1 MTKGILIYAYNNRTV
16 DYALLSIISGGLA
29 KKHLSVPVSLV
40 TDTTTVE
47 WMKQSSVFDL
57 ANTVFDKIIITE
69 KPETSNQRFLRD
81 GIDGQMVPFTNTNR
95 HSAWALT
102 PYDRTLL
109 IDSDYFILTDN
120 LNSYWEVD
128 QDIMIGESIND
139 IYSQNRLGY
148 LDVNISETGVK
159 LYWAT
164 TVMFTKNPASKLFF
178 DTVEYVK
185 QNYLY
190 YSDVFRF
197 DHRQFRND
205 IAFSV
210 AKHLLDG
217 FEESTLGRLPAILSA
232 LDKDILYEVDGSTLK
247 FLVDYKLDN
256 TYCAAAVRDVDIHIM
271 NKQSIVRHKQQLLG
285 MI

>member
-1 MTKGILIYAYNNRTV
+1 MSKGILIYAHNNRTV

-40 TDTTTVE
+40 TDITTVE

-69 KPETSNQRFLRD
+69 KPETDNQRFLRD
-81 GIDGQMVPFTNTNR
+81 GINGQMVPFTNTNR
-95 HSAWALT
+95 YSAWALT

-120 LNSYWEVD
+120 LNSYWDVD
-128 QDIMIGESIND
+128 QDVMIGESIND
-139 IYSQNRLGY
+139 IYSQHRLGY
-148 LDVNISETGVK
+148 LDTNISETGVK

-164 TVMFTKNPASKLFF
+164 TVMFTKNPVSKLFF
-178 DTVEYVK
+178 DTVDYVK

-190 YSDVFRF
+190 YADVFRF

-217 FEESTLGRLPAILSA
+217 FEETTLGRLPPILSA
-232 LDKDILYEVDGSTLK
+232 LDKDILYEVDGATLK

-256 TYCAAAVRDVDIHIM
+256 TYCAAAVHDADIHIM
-271 NKQSIVRHKQQLLG
+271 NKQSIVRHKQQLLE